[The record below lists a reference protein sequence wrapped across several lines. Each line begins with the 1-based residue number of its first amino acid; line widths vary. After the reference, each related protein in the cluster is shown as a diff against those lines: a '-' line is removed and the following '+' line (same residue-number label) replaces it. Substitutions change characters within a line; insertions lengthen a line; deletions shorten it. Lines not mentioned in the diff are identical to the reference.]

1 VVDVLFRSVQ
11 DADKSKGSPLRMK
24 SHRAGSHR
32 LATRLEPAI
41 KLNLTTK
48 IKLATKVK
56 LAIKNQTFDKKNQA
70 CSQIKAYSYT
80 LIYFYFLSPELQPLL
95 VGRLRAKITVQK
107 NEYSRLIGIWESC
120 QEMGRQTIR
129 RCGARV
135 SGD

>member
-1 VVDVLFRSVQ
+1 VVDVLFSSVQ
-11 DADKSKGSPLRMK
+11 DADKSKGIPLWMK
-24 SHRAGSHR
+24 SDRAGSHR
-32 LATRLEPAI
+32 LAIRLEFAI
-41 KLNLTTK
+41 KLDQATK
-48 IKLATKVK
+48 LKLVTKVK
-56 LAIKNQTFDKKNQA
+56 LAIKNHTFDKKNQA
-70 CSQIKAYSYT
+70 CSQIKAYSCT

-95 VGRLRAKITVQK
+95 VRRLRAKITVQK